1 MDDLDQHIST
11 RTIQIGDTLN
21 LSDLLFTKKRNYL
34 FNYKQNKRVRA
45 KDLLV
50 VEDIFSDET
59 KQQLS
64 QMPWPAIP
72 LSDVKS
78 RQRLERIFGI
88 SSSFEEIYLPPSFTI
103 DPRGVVL
110 QCHSTPLFIKYGAA
124 SYPFTNERIEFLD
137 SEDNALQMQ
146 PVSIQNLLA
155 SPQRDYLIDND
166 GEEVDLDYLDEK
178 VVGLYFCPYLYQ
190 SYPTKEFEVLYKE
203 WLETREDFEIVLVY
217 VQGWYEKYH
226 GRTDEAM
233 FLKAF
238 KSMPWLTLP
247 FDDTDCN
254 KRLQRISKYP
264 QERGGL
270 EPNPRMVIIG
280 PRGEFIEPLGGNILL
295 KYGVAAFPFTTSSTV
310 NLELETVKKLKPEM
324 LWDLDSLFT
333 HYDGSQ
339 VFKMKVTDDEFEV
352 IHILGK
358 ACVGKWCLENF
369 AAPVPWLIHP
379 PCNYSYASKL
389 KGSTSRRD
397 YGLLAF
403 DRDGSVVRRMK
414 VVEFG
419 DSMIFPFYH
428 NMDKEVLLD
437 VEKHITF
444 RIRGDDDGIG
454 TVYY

>member
-1 MDDLDQHIST
+1 M
-11 RTIQIGDTLN
+11 
-21 LSDLLFTKKRNYL
+21 
-34 FNYKQNKRVRA
+34 
-45 KDLLV
+45 
-50 VEDIFSDET
+50 
-59 KQQLS
+59 
-64 QMPWPAIP
+64 
-72 LSDVKS
+72 
-78 RQRLERIFGI
+78 ERRCPCF
-88 SSSFEEIYLPPSFTI
+88 I
-103 DPRGVVL
+103 D
-110 QCHSTPLFIKYGAA
+110 
-124 SYPFTNERIEFLD
+124 
-137 SEDNALQMQ
+137 
-146 PVSIQNLLA
+146 
-155 SPQRDYLIDND
+155 
-166 GEEVDLDYLDEK
+166 
-178 VVGLYFCPYLYQ
+178 
-190 SYPTKEFEVLYKE
+190 
-203 WLETREDFEIVLVY
+203 
-217 VQGWYEKYH
+217 EKYH

-238 KSMPWLTLP
+238 KSMPWLVLP

-254 KRLQRISKYP
+254 KRLQRIFKYP

-333 HYDGSQ
+333 LYDGSQ
-339 VFKMKVTDDEFEV
+339 VRSIFPTCWQENHSHQNPDIPYKFTVKKLIERYFKMKGPADEFEV
-352 IHILGK
+352 IRILSRER
-358 ACVGKWCLENF
+358 VEKWCLENL

-389 KGSTSRRD
+389 KGSTFRRD

-403 DRDGSVVRRMK
+403 DRDGSVVRRTK

-428 NMDKEVLLD
+428 NKDMDKEVLLD

-444 RIRGDDDGIG
+444 RIRGDDDGTG
-454 TVYY
+454 TVYYRWLNRFCFVCLRYIVYSCWTCIEESACFGK